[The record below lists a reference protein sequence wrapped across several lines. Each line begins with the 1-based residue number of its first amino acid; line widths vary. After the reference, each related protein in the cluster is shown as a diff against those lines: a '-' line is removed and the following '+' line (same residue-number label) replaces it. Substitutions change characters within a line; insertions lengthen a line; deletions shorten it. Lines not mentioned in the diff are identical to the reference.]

1 MATRKTRRPNLYGLN
16 VPLTGLQQEPLVM
29 NRAPLTSDS
38 AELGTIWV
46 DTNANDFYILTN
58 VTGPTNTWTATTGGA
73 TTLTSLTVNPGNAT
87 ITAGNLVVSAG
98 DFTATGGTSTVGTFV
113 AGNSQINGTLDV
125 TGVVTL
131 ASDLDVGGN
140 VTVLGDFDITSAA
153 ALSFTTT
160 SNTDPAILFQS
171 NGGVLSTIIMQEV
184 QGTAAD
190 AINLDAVAGGVTITG
205 ALATA
210 DAINIVAS
218 NAAGGIDVDYGTG
231 GMTVTGANGA
241 FTVATGTAA
250 INVGT
255 DAVQKTITLGNSTG
269 NTSVVINNGTGALN
283 LGTNAIAHAISIGNN
298 TGATAV
304 SIQGG
309 TAGAGAI
316 NIGTTANAVP
326 VVVGNITGATSVVVN
341 SGTAG
346 TTLNST
352 GAIAAVAT
360 TTATIDA
367 VGAVELNSSGA
378 AINIGNDAD
387 AFAINMGTGAA
398 ARTITRGNVTTTTA
412 IVDNTGTGG
421 YQLNTTGTGNVDI
434 NASNDFLVD
443 AAASFSIDSVAASNV
458 TVTGAGIDLTL
469 SSAGGSVVLTASEA
483 VAAAVT
489 IQASN
494 AAGGVLIDANGLVA
508 VDPDVATVASP
519 TAASTQNFR
528 VIRTIF
534 TGFTTA
540 MGASQDFTITSSQV
554 LTTSGCLVQVANLDA
569 STNAAVMTMD
579 GVTQAAGSLVVH
591 TTNNGAAALGAGD
604 NVLVTV
610 WILS

>member
-1 MATRKTRRPNLYGLN
+1 MATQKTRRPSLYGLN
-16 VPLTGLQQEPLVM
+16 APLTGLQQEPLVM
-29 NRAPLTSDS
+29 ARAPMTTDS

-46 DTNANDFYILTN
+46 DTNANDFYVLTN
-58 VTGPTNTWTATTGGA
+58 VAGPVNTWTATTGGA

-87 ITAGNLVVSAG
+87 ITAGNLTVTAG
-98 DFTATGGTSTVGTFV
+98 DFTATAGTSTVGTFV
-113 AGNSQINGTLDV
+113 AGNSQVNGTLDV

-140 VTVLGDFDITSAA
+140 VTVSGDFDITSADS
-153 ALSFTTT
+153 LSFTTT
-160 SNTDPAILFQS
+160 INADPAILFQA
-171 NGGVLSTIIMQEV
+171 NGGVLETIILQSA

-231 GMTVTGANGA
+231 GATFTGANGA
-241 FTVATGTAA
+241 FIVESGTANISIGADAAQHNVTIGSTTGTSA
-250 INVGT
+250 
-255 DAVQKTITLGNSTG
+255 ITLQH
-269 NTSVVINNGTGALN
+269 GTGALN
-283 LGTNAIAHAISIGNN
+283 LGANAIAHAINIGNN

-304 SIQGG
+304 SIQAG

-326 VVVGNITGATSVVVN
+326 VVVGNITGATSVVIN
-341 SGTAG
+341 SGTGA
-346 TTLNST
+346 TALNST
-352 GAIAAVAT
+352 DAISASAGAGLT
-360 TTATIDA
+360 LDA
-367 VGAVELNSSGA
+367 VGAMELNSSGA
-378 AINIGNDAD
+378 AISIGNDAD
-387 AFAINMGTGAA
+387 AFAINVGTGAA
-398 ARTITRGNVTTTTA
+398 ARTITRGNVTGATA

-421 YQLNTTGTGNVDI
+421 YQLNTTGAGNVDI

-443 AAASFSIDSVAASNV
+443 AAAAFSIDSVAASNV

-483 VAAAVT
+483 VATAVT

-519 TAASTQNFR
+519 TASSTQNFR
-528 VIRTIF
+528 VIRVIF
-534 TGFTTA
+534 SGFTTA
-540 MGASQDFTITSSQV
+540 AAASQDFTIVSSQI
-554 LTTSGCLVQVANLDA
+554 LTTSACLVQVTNLNA
-569 STNAAVMTMD
+569 STNGAVMTMD
-579 GVTQAAGSLVVH
+579 GVTQAAGSLIVH
-591 TTNNGAAALGAGD
+591 TTNNGAGALGAGD
-604 NVLVTV
+604 NCLVTV
-610 WILS
+610 WVLS